1 MGRVRGR
8 AARLADPEETSQRAE
23 GDASAVDVDGDLQ
36 LCLLKPH
43 PRQDLGH
50 FIEQI
55 LHSAAV

>member
-1 MGRVRGR
+1 MGLCSQ
-8 AARLADPEETSQRAE
+8 AELADPEETLQRAE

-36 LCLLKPH
+36 LRLLQPH

-50 FIEQI
+50 FIEQT